1 MTVSALGLAH
11 LNHPTGRIRVHV
23 AGEALLV
30 RNPVSASDRCRE
42 ILSLT
47 MSAES
52 RVLWTWFCLHS
63 EERIILTLLITR
75 HTNPRLAL

>member
-1 MTVSALGLAH
+1 MPPGC
-11 LNHPTGRIRVHV
+11 
-23 AGEALLV
+23 
-30 RNPVSASDRCRE
+30 ASDCENKIGPERFCPDNCCE

-63 EERIILTLLITR
+63 EERIILFC
-75 HTNPRLAL
+75 